1 MSLEYLT
8 GTSWSSLI
16 LSNISSVRQKQKLK
30 TKPHWHL
37 CFSPVETAQLLDKEL
52 EPPGLCIS
60 RLVKAD
66 PTFLLMHKQGKAQHS
81 WVLQGALH
89 SQVPLGGTAG

>member
-1 MSLEYLT
+1 MSLEEYLT

-16 LSNISSVRQKQKLK
+16 LSNVSSVRQNQKLK
-30 TKPHWHL
+30 TKPYWHL

-60 RLVKAD
+60 KLVKAD
-66 PTFLLMHKQGKAQHS
+66 PTFLLMHQQGKAQCS
-81 WVLQGALH
+81 WVLQGAL
-89 SQVPLGGTAG
+89 SS

>member
-16 LSNISSVRQKQKLK
+16 SNISSVRQNQKLK
-30 TKPHWHL
+30 TKPYWHL

-52 EPPGLCIS
+52 EPLGLCIS

-66 PTFLLMHKQGKAQHS
+66 QTLLLMHQQGTAQCS
-81 WVLQGALH
+81 WVPQGAL
-89 SQVPLGGTAG
+89 SSLIPLGGTAG